1 MGNAM
6 AEAMRSTLCGVG
18 RMGKA
23 LIYLVIGIPR
33 VSFSLRNRE
42 GLEWLNLTA
51 RLALDGILFVPHQL
65 RNSNSNI
72 MMGLMLHHGIE
83 ERGSTYLLGGS
94 AQIALGIYD
103 CI

>member
-1 MGNAM
+1 MGNAPD
-6 AEAMRSTLCGVG
+6 A
-18 RMGKA
+18 KA
-23 LIYLVIGIPR
+23 LTYLAIGIPR

-83 ERGSTYLLGGS
+83 ERGSTYLLVNSLGGS